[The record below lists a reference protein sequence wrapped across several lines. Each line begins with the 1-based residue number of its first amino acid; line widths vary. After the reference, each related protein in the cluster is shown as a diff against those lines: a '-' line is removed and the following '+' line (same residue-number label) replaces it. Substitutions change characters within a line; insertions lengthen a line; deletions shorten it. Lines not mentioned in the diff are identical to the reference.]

1 MLSYRLYMSLEKRR
15 ITMKTAVESQFNYCP
30 LMWMLHSRT
39 LNNKINCL
47 HERALRIVYSDYK
60 SAFKTLLERLA
71 LFQSIIEILV

>member
-60 SAFKTLLERLA
+60 SAFKTLLGRLA